1 MNKFKKIIK
10 MLIIILLPLIGGF
23 LSTIFVNFKIYNNLN
38 KPVLSPPKI
47 VFPIAWSILYIIIG
61 ISLYY
66 VNKDSYNKK
75 ITKIII
81 VNLLLN
87 YIWTVIFFKF
97 NLYIVAAIDLLLLI
111 VSTVTLICEL
121 YKENKKIGISEI
133 PYLLWLLFVFYLNL
147 GIIFLN

>member
-1 MNKFKKIIK
+1 MNDNFVYNKALKETLEQNKIKQDI
-10 MLIIILLPLIGGF
+10 
-23 LSTIFVNFKIYNNLN
+23 SFV
-38 KPVLSPPKI
+38 
-47 VFPIAWSILYIIIG
+47 
-61 ISLYY
+61 
-66 VNKDSYNKK
+66 DSYNKK

-133 PYLLWLLFVFYLNL
+133 PYLLWLLFAFYLNL
-147 GIIFLN
+147 GIVFLN